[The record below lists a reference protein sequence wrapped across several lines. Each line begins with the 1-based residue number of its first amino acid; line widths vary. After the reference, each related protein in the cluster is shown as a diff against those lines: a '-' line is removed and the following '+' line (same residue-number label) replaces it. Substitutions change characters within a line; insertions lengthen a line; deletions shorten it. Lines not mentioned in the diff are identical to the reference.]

1 MGKRYVIYVAC
12 GSAAASSTLVGT
24 RLSDLLHDERVDTN
38 IEIMRISEVASRV
51 ATKRPD
57 LVVVTAGAV
66 SKQGLPDDLP
76 VMSGLPL
83 MTMMGVSDF
92 IRRVKEV
99 LHVGS

>member
-1 MGKRYVIYVAC
+1 MSKRYVIYVAC
-12 GSAAASSTLVGT
+12 GSAAATSSLVRA
-24 RLSDLLHDERVDTN
+24 RLFDLLHDEKVETDM
-38 IEIMRISEVASRV
+38 EVMRISEVASRV

-57 LVVVTAGAV
+57 LVIITAGAV
-66 SKQGLPDDLP
+66 SRQGLPEDLP

-92 IRRVKEV
+92 VKRVKEA